1 MICNKIKMLRA
12 ERNWTQA
19 ELAQRLGISRQA
31 VISIEKSRYYPSLDL
46 AFKIATVFDCMIEDV
61 FYRG

>member
-1 MICNKIKMLRA
+1 MLRA

-46 AFKIATVFDCMIEDV
+46 AFKIATVFDCMIEGV

>member
-1 MICNKIKMLRA
+1 MLRA

>member
-1 MICNKIKMLRA
+1 MLRA
-12 ERNWTQA
+12 ELNWTQA

>member
-46 AFKIATVFDCMIEDV
+46 AFKIATVFDCMIEGV

>member
-1 MICNKIKMLRA
+1 MIHNEIKVLRA
-12 ERNWTQA
+12 ERDWTQA

-31 VISIEKSRYYPSLDL
+31 VISIEKSKYYPSLDL
-46 AFKIATVFDCMIEDV
+46 AFKIATVFACTIEDI

>member
-1 MICNKIKMLRA
+1 MCNKIKMLRA

-46 AFKIATVFDCMIEDV
+46 AFKIATVFDCMIEGV